1 MRTHIVRIWGMP
13 SSLLLTASPFL
24 ALLVSKRN
32 EYLYI
37 FEIRPSP
44 NKGALCAPLPPSSA
58 PKEHILCLFSL
69 CAISEPFISLTD
81 FAATSMVVEQLP
93 DYLPFPPAMDQ
104 CDDQR
109 NGYNQHGVCLLPA
122 ENKSQ
127 VAVVEQIPVDG
138 NQSALEDAEL
148 ILGRNVAFSIIPS
161 DDAFD
166 VQEVVETLS
175 NAPANSNRSTNATT
189 TICVP
194 RNKVASFNEALREHL
209 VRRSRRVVERA
220 GRIAFWRGKEPF
232 MRPVLS
238 RSLSLP

>member
-1 MRTHIVRIWGMP
+1 MNANPYRLDLGHAVIP
-13 SSLLLTASPFL
+13 SADGIPVPCF
-24 ALLVSKRN
+24 
-32 EYLYI
+32 
-37 FEIRPSP
+37 
-44 NKGALCAPLPPSSA
+44 PP
-58 PKEHILCLFSL
+58 PKEHNLCLFSL
-69 CAISEPFISLTD
+69 CAISEPFISLTG
-81 FAATSMVVEQLP
+81 FAATSMAVEQLS
-93 DYLPFPPAMDQ
+93 DNLPFPPAMDKDQ

-109 NGYNQHGVCLLPA
+109 NYYDQHGVCFSPA
-122 ENKSQ
+122 ENRSQ
-127 VAVVEQIPVDG
+127 VAVEELIPVDE
-138 NQSALEDAEL
+138 NQSGLEDAEL
-148 ILGRNVAFSIIPS
+148 ILGRNVAFTITPS

-175 NAPANSNRSTNATT
+175 NAPANSSRSTNTTT

>member
-1 MRTHIVRIWGMP
+1 MNANPHRLDLEHAVIP
-13 SSLLLTASPFL
+13 SADGIPVPCSP
-24 ALLVSKRN
+24 
-32 EYLYI
+32 
-37 FEIRPSP
+37 P
-44 NKGALCAPLPPSSA
+44 
-58 PKEHILCLFSL
+58 PKEHSLCLFSL
-69 CAISEPFISLTD
+69 CTISEPFISLTG
-81 FAATSMVVEQLP
+81 FAVTSMVVEQLS
-93 DYLPFPPAMDQ
+93 DYLPFPPEMDKDQ

-109 NGYNQHGVCLLPA
+109 NGYDQHGVCFLPA

-127 VAVVEQIPVDG
+127 VAAEEPIPFDG

-148 ILGRNVAFSIIPS
+148 ILGRNVTLSIIPS

-166 VQEVVETLS
+166 AREAVETLS
-175 NAPANSNRSTNATT
+175 SAPTNSNRSTNTTT

-194 RNKVASFNEALREHL
+194 HNKVASFKEALHEHL

-220 GRIAFWRGKEPF
+220 GRIAFWRGNEPF